1 VHEQCGT
8 RSEAELR
15 ALLATLAVASLLRAA
30 VSDLRGIFVRPP
42 AGALAW
48 KRADPFLPARWL
60 YDESDVVEAAELDPD
75 IVVRVTQSPG
85 SRSDFSG
92 CSVRPDPRPTR
103 LFASRSGATVPL
115 PRRIQLAVTVDRRGR
130 RGDERRS
137 TESGGIGRS
146 RRPAHR
152 S

>member
-1 VHEQCGT
+1 MIRRQGTGEEIALASEPHVTHPPWVHEQCGT
-8 RSEAELR
+8 RSEAELH
-15 ALLATLAVASLLRAA
+15 ALLATLDVASLLRAA

-85 SRSDFSG
+85 SR
-92 CSVRPDPRPTR
+92 V
-103 LFASRSGATVPL
+103 
-115 PRRIQLAVTVDRRGR
+115 
-130 RGDERRS
+130 
-137 TESGGIGRS
+137 
-146 RRPAHR
+146 
-152 S
+152 